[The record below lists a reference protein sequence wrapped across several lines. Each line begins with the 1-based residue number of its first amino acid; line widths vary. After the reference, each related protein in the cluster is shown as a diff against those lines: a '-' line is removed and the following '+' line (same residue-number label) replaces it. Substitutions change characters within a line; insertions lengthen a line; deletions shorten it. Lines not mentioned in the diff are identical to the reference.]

1 MTNAGMTPN
10 PFGSRGAAAVGRTIS
25 MVMAVFALL
34 IIASLSV
41 TSCSVTVESGYMG
54 IKTTRFGPNPGVQPE
69 ELGPGFHW
77 EGIGE
82 KIRTYQTLQRT
93 YSYTREA
100 NADGTENEEITFS
113 DVLGL
118 PMTADVALTFRV
130 QEDKAADLFATW
142 RQEYDAFIDGPLRT
156 SVRAAIARETE
167 KLPVACNA
175 QQAAASAAPIP
186 VAAAL
191 ADGAPAVPVAAAAST
206 ATGEEAD
213 CPGQLIGPG
222 RQIVLQRAMQAL
234 QREWTPQGLEI
245 IRMEWIG
252 SIRYPESV
260 ILAIQ
265 SRTTAEQNTRAALER
280 VNLERATAEAR
291 IAQARGQAEANRLL
305 AESIRSNPEVV
316 RLREIER
323 TLGLCPLSAETCVIG
338 QGVNLA
344 QLIESRDAAATTP
357 R

>member
-1 MTNAGMTPN
+1 MT
-10 PFGSRGAAAVGRTIS
+10 FGSGISRLKPPIPGGSVKRTVAMIVVILVLIVVSAIS
-25 MVMAVFALL
+25 V
-34 IIASLSV
+34 S
-41 TSCSVTVESGYMG
+41 SCSVTVESGYMG
-54 IKTTRFGPNPGVQPE
+54 IKTTKFGPNPGVQRE

-100 NADGTENEEITFS
+100 NADGRENEEIMFS

-118 PMTADVALTFRV
+118 PMSADVALTFKVR
-130 QEDKAADLFATW
+130 EDKAADLYATW

-175 QQAAASAAPIP
+175 ELGAPGNAAV
-186 VAAAL
+186 VAAA
-191 ADGAPAVPVAAAAST
+191 PAEGVPAAALPVGTQDA
-206 ATGEEAD
+206 ED

-222 RQIVLQRAMQAL
+222 RQIVLQRAMEAL
-234 QREWTPQGLEI
+234 QREWQPQGLDI
-245 IRMEWIG
+245 IRMEWVG

-260 ILAIQ
+260 VAAIQ

-280 VNLERATAEAR
+280 VNLERANAEAR

-316 RLREIER
+316 RLREVER
-323 TLGLCPLSAETCVIG
+323 TLGICPLSADTCVVG
-338 QGVNLA
+338 SDVNISA
-344 QLIESRDAAATTP
+344 LIASRDGAGAAQ
-357 R
+357 

>member
-1 MTNAGMTPN
+1 MSS
-10 PFGSRGAAAVGRTIS
+10 FGSGMSNMKLPIGGGDGSAKRVVSLVALIG
-25 MVMAVFALL
+25 LL
-34 IIASLSV
+34 IAISTVAV

-54 IKTTRFGPNPGVQPE
+54 IKTTKFGPNPGVQRS

-93 YSYTREA
+93 YSYTREP
-100 NADGTENEEITFS
+100 NADGRENEEITFS

-118 PMTADVALTFRV
+118 PMTADVALTFRIR
-130 QEDKAADLFATW
+130 EDKAADLYATW
-142 RQEYDAFIDGPLRT
+142 RQEFDAFIDGPLRT

-175 QQAAASAAPIP
+175 QQSATPNVQPIAPGGPIAAPGTP
-186 VAAAL
+186 D
-191 ADGAPAVPVAAAAST
+191 AD
-206 ATGEEAD
+206 D

-245 IRMEWIG
+245 IRMEWVG
-252 SIRYPESV
+252 SIRYPETV
-260 ILAIQ
+260 LAAIQ

-280 VNLERATAEAR
+280 VNLERANAEAR

-323 TLGLCPLSAETCVIG
+323 TLGICPLSADTCVVGADINVSALIAARDGRATAG
-338 QGVNLA
+338 Q
-344 QLIESRDAAATTP
+344 
-357 R
+357 

>member
-1 MTNAGMTPN
+1 MTVRPSRTIRMPSGG
-10 PFGSRGAAAVGRTIS
+10 GSVGRVIGL
-25 MVMAVFALL
+25 VFTVLMLVL
-34 IIASLSV
+34 IMTMSV
-41 TSCSVTVESGYMG
+41 SSCSVTVESGYVG
-54 IKTTRFGPNPGVQPE
+54 IKTTKFGPEPGVQLQ

-93 YSYTREA
+93 YSYTREP
-100 NADGTENEEITFS
+100 NADGGENEEITFS

-118 PMTADVALTFRV
+118 PMTADVALTFRIR
-130 QEDKAADLFATW
+130 EDKAADLFAAW
-142 RQEYDAFIDGPLRT
+142 RQEFDAFIDGPLRT

-175 QQAAASAAPIP
+175 QQASEA
-186 VAAAL
+186 VAAAPG
-191 ADGAPAVPVAAAAST
+191 ADGAAVVPGTPDAQ
-206 ATGEEAD
+206 D

-222 RQIVLQRAMQAL
+222 RQIVLQKAMQAL
-234 QREWTPQGLEI
+234 QREWSPQGLEI
-245 IRMEWIG
+245 IRMEWVG

-260 ILAIQ
+260 LQAIQ
-265 SRTTAEQNTRAALER
+265 SRTTAEQNTRAAIER
-280 VNLERATAEAR
+280 VNLERANADAR

-323 TLGLCPLSAETCVIG
+323 TLGLCPLNANTCVIG
-338 QGVNLA
+338 QGVNLST
-344 QLIESRDAAATTP
+344 LIESRNAQNEGN

>member
-1 MTNAGMTPN
+1 MSNFGMSNVRLP
-10 PFGSRGAAAVGRTIS
+10 GGGGRSVGRTIGI
-25 MVMAVFALL
+25 VVAIAALL
-34 IIASLSV
+34 LIMTISV
-41 TSCSVTVESGYMG
+41 GSCSVTVESGYMG
-54 IKTTRFGPNPGVQPE
+54 IKTTKFGSNPGVQRT

-100 NADGTENEEITFS
+100 NNDGRENEEITFS

-118 PMTADVALTFRV
+118 PMTADVALTFRIR
-130 QEDKAADLFATW
+130 EDKAADLYATW
-142 RQEYDAFIDGPLRT
+142 RQEFDAFIDGPLRT

-175 QQAAASAAPIP
+175 QQSALPNVQP
-186 VAAAL
+186 VAP
-191 ADGAPAVPVAAAAST
+191 GAAVPVAPGTPDS
-206 ATGEEAD
+206 ED

-245 IRMEWIG
+245 IRMEWVG
-252 SIRYPESV
+252 SIRYPETV
-260 ILAIQ
+260 LAAIQ

-280 VNLERATAEAR
+280 VNLERANAEAR

-323 TLGLCPLSAETCVIG
+323 TLGLCPLNSTTCVIG
-338 QGVNLA
+338 QGVNLS
-344 QLIESRDAAATTP
+344 QLIESRDAASSAS

>member
-1 MTNAGMTPN
+1 MSHFGNSVGMPGGGRSAG
-10 PFGSRGAAAVGRTIS
+10 RVIA
-25 MVMAVFALL
+25 MATLALL
-34 IIASLSV
+34 LLMTLVFSV
-41 TSCSVTVESGYMG
+41 SACSVTVESGYMG
-54 IKTTRFGPNPGVQPE
+54 IKTTKFGPNPGVQRE

-93 YSYTREA
+93 YSYTREP
-100 NADGTENEEITFS
+100 NSDGAENEEITFS

-130 QEDKAADLFATW
+130 REDKAADLYATW
-142 RQEYDAFIDGPLRT
+142 RQEFDAFIDGPLRT

-175 QQAAASAAPIP
+175 QQSAQPNVQPVAPGAAAP
-186 VAAAL
+186 VAIGTPD
-191 ADGAPAVPVAAAAST
+191 AD
-206 ATGEEAD
+206 D

-252 SIRYPESV
+252 SIRYPETV
-260 ILAIQ
+260 LAAIQ

-280 VNLERATAEAR
+280 VNLERANAEAR
-291 IAQARGQAEANRLL
+291 IAQARGQAESNRLL

-323 TLGLCPLSAETCVIG
+323 TLGLCPLNASTCVIG
-338 QGVNLA
+338 QGVNLS
-344 QLIESRDAAATTP
+344 QLIENRDAQSNP
-357 R
+357 QR

>member
-1 MTNAGMTPN
+1 MSN
-10 PFGSRGAAAVGRTIS
+10 FGSGMPNIKLPIAGGDGSAKRVVSLVALIGVLVAMSTVAVS
-25 MVMAVFALL
+25 
-34 IIASLSV
+34 
-41 TSCSVTVESGYMG
+41 SCSVTVESGYMG
-54 IKTTRFGPNPGVQPE
+54 IKTTKFGANPGVQRA

-82 KIRTYQTLQRT
+82 KIITYQTLQRT

-100 NADGTENEEITFS
+100 NPDGRENEEITFS

-118 PMTADVALTFRV
+118 PMTADVALTFRIR
-130 QEDKAADLFATW
+130 EDKAADLFATW
-142 RQEYDAFIDGPLRT
+142 RQEFNAFIDGPLRT

-175 QQAAASAAPIP
+175 QQSATPNVQPIAPG
-186 VAAAL
+186 AL
-191 ADGAPAVPVAAAAST
+191 AGAAVAGTPDSD
-206 ATGEEAD
+206 D

-222 RQIVLQRAMQAL
+222 RQIVLQKAMQAL
-234 QREWTPQGLEI
+234 QREWAPQGLEI
-245 IRMEWIG
+245 IRMEWVG
-252 SIRYPESV
+252 SIRYPETV
-260 ILAIQ
+260 LAAIQ

-280 VNLERATAEAR
+280 VNLERANAEAR

-323 TLGLCPLSAETCVIG
+323 TLGICPLSANTCVVGSDIN
-338 QGVNLA
+338 VSA
-344 QLIESRDAAATTP
+344 LIEAREA
-357 R
+357 RGGGGGG

>member
-1 MTNAGMTPN
+1 MSN
-10 PFGSRGAAAVGRTIS
+10 FGSGMSNIKLPIGGAGGSPQRVVSLVTLIGLLIVIGTIS
-25 MVMAVFALL
+25 VG
-34 IIASLSV
+34 
-41 TSCSVTVESGYMG
+41 SCSVTVESGFMG
-54 IKTTRFGPNPGVQPE
+54 IKTTKFGPNPGVQRA

-100 NADGTENEEITFS
+100 NADGGANEEITFS
-113 DVLGL
+113 DNLGL

-130 QEDKAADLFATW
+130 REDKAADLFATW
-142 RQEYDAFIDGPLRT
+142 RQEFDAFIDGPLRT

-175 QQAAASAAPIP
+175 QQSATPTTQPIVPGAP
-186 VAAAL
+186 VATPGTPDA
-191 ADGAPAVPVAAAAST
+191 
-206 ATGEEAD
+206 ED

-222 RQIVLQRAMQAL
+222 RQIALQQAMQAL
-234 QREWTPQGLEI
+234 QREWSPQGLEI
-245 IRMEWIG
+245 IRMEWVG
-252 SIRYPESV
+252 SIRYPETV
-260 ILAIQ
+260 LAAIQ

-280 VNLERATAEAR
+280 VNLERANAEAR

-323 TLGLCPLSAETCVIG
+323 TLGICPLSADTCVVGSDINVSALIAARDGRAAGG
-338 QGVNLA
+338 Q
-344 QLIESRDAAATTP
+344 
-357 R
+357 

>member
-1 MTNAGMTPN
+1 MS
-10 PFGSRGAAAVGRTIS
+10 FGTGGIKPP
-25 MVMAVFALL
+25 
-34 IIASLSV
+34 SLRSGSV
-41 TSCSVTVESGYMG
+41 TRTVLMISAILGLIVVASISVSSCSVTVESGYMG
-54 IKTTRFGPNPGVQPE
+54 IKTTKFGPNPGVQRD

-100 NADGTENEEITFS
+100 NADGRENEEIMFS

-118 PMTADVALTFRV
+118 PMTADVALTFKVR
-130 QEDKAADLFATW
+130 EDKAADLYATW
-142 RQEYDAFIDGPLRT
+142 RQEFDAFIDGPLRT

-175 QQAAASAAPIP
+175 EMGAPGRAPIVAVAP
-186 VAAAL
+186 VE
-191 ADGAPAVPVAAAAST
+191 GAPPAVLPVGTQDA
-206 ATGEEAD
+206 ED

-222 RQIVLQRAMQAL
+222 RQIVLQRAMEAL
-234 QREWTPQGLEI
+234 QREWTPQGLDI
-245 IRMEWIG
+245 IRMEWVG

-260 ILAIQ
+260 VAAIQ

-280 VNLERATAEAR
+280 VNLERANAEAR

-316 RLREIER
+316 RLREVER
-323 TLGLCPLSAETCVIG
+323 TLGICPLSADTCVVG
-338 QGVNLA
+338 ADVNISA
-344 QLIESRDAAATTP
+344 LIASRDGAAAAQ
-357 R
+357 

>member
-1 MTNAGMTPN
+1 MNRPGMPRVSM
-10 PFGSRGAAAVGRTIS
+10 PSGGASIGRTIG
-25 MVMAVFALL
+25 MIAAILTLL
-34 IIASLSV
+34 VIASLSV
-41 TSCSVTVESGYMG
+41 TSCSVTVESGYAG
-54 IKTTRFGPNPGVQPE
+54 IKTTKFGPNPGVQPT

-82 KIRTYQTLQRT
+82 KIRIYQTLQRT
-93 YSYTREA
+93 YSYTREP
-100 NADGTENEEITFS
+100 NSDGGENEEITFS

-130 QEDKAADLFATW
+130 REDKAADLFATW
-142 RQEYDAFIDGPLRT
+142 RQEFDAFIDGPLRT

-175 QQAAASAAPIP
+175 QQIGTGPAPALGLDTAAP
-186 VAAAL
+186 VA
-191 ADGAPAVPVAAAAST
+191 VVVAGTPDA
-206 ATGEEAD
+206 AD

-234 QREWTPQGLEI
+234 QREWAPQGLEI
-245 IRMEWIG
+245 IRMEWVG

-260 ILAIQ
+260 LLAIQ

-280 VNLERATAEAR
+280 VNLERANAEAR

-323 TLGLCPLSAETCVIG
+323 TLGLCPLSASTCVIG

-344 QLIESRDAAATTP
+344 QLIESRDAATTAP

>member
-1 MTNAGMTPN
+1 MSRFGPNFPVPGAG
-10 PFGSRGAAAVGRTIS
+10 RAGAGRTIG
-25 MVMAVFALL
+25 L
-34 IIASLSV
+34 IILVLLLMLIGAGTV
-41 TSCSVTVESGYMG
+41 GSCSVTVESGYMG
-54 IKTTRFGPNPGVQPE
+54 IKTTKFGPNPGVQRT

-93 YSYTREA
+93 YSYTREP
-100 NADGTENEEITFS
+100 NGDGPENEEITFS

-118 PMTADVALTFRV
+118 PMTADVALTFKVR
-130 QEDKAADLFATW
+130 EDKAADLYATW
-142 RQEYDAFIDGPLRT
+142 RQEFDAFIDGPLRT

-175 QQAAASAAPIP
+175 QQSGQTPELPTPSPGVAAP
-186 VAAAL
+186 
-191 ADGAPAVPVAAAAST
+191 PA
-206 ATGEEAD
+206 EDED

-222 RQIVLQRAMQAL
+222 RQIVLQQAMQAL
-234 QREWTPQGLEI
+234 QREWGPQGLDI

-260 ILAIQ
+260 LAAIQ

-280 VNLERATAEAR
+280 VNLERANAEAR

-323 TLGLCPLSAETCVIG
+323 TLGICPLSADTCVVGSDINVSALVAARDG
-338 QGVNLA
+338 AA
-344 QLIESRDAAATTP
+344 QASR
-357 R
+357 

>member
-1 MTNAGMTPN
+1 MTSTP
-10 PFGSRGAAAVGRTIS
+10 FSRPRLPRMGGGPAARNVVMIAAV
-25 MVMAVFALL
+25 L
-34 IIASLSV
+34 IVIVVGAGTVS
-41 TSCSVTVESGYMG
+41 SCSVTVESGYMG
-54 IKTTRFGPNPGVQPE
+54 IKTTKFGPNPGVQRG

-100 NADGTENEEITFS
+100 NSDGRENEEITFS

-118 PMTADVALTFRV
+118 PMTADVALTFKVR
-130 QEDKAADLFATW
+130 EDKAADLYATW
-142 RQEYDAFIDGPLRT
+142 RQEYEAFIDGPLRT

-175 QQAAASAAPIP
+175 QQSAQTSAQPVVVPGEPIP
-186 VAAAL
+186 VQN
-191 ADGAPAVPVAAAAST
+191 AD
-206 ATGEEAD
+206 D

-234 QREWTPQGLEI
+234 QREWAPQGLDI
-245 IRMEWIG
+245 IRMEWVG

-260 ILAIQ
+260 LVAIQ

-280 VNLERATAEAR
+280 VNLERANAEAR

-323 TLGLCPLSAETCVIG
+323 TLGICPLSADTCVVG
-338 QGVNLA
+338 SDVNISA
-344 QLIESRDAAATTP
+344 LIASRDGAAAAN

>member
-1 MTNAGMTPN
+1 MNRPGMPRVSM
-10 PFGSRGAAAVGRTIS
+10 PSGGAAIGRTIG
-25 MVMAVFALL
+25 MIAAILTLL
-34 IIASLSV
+34 VIASLSV
-41 TSCSVTVESGYMG
+41 TSCSVTVESGYAG
-54 IKTTRFGPNPGVQPE
+54 IKTTKFGPNPGVQPT

-82 KIRTYQTLQRT
+82 KIRIYQTLQRT
-93 YSYTREA
+93 YSYTREP
-100 NADGTENEEITFS
+100 NSDGGENEEITFS

-130 QEDKAADLFATW
+130 REDKAADLFATW
-142 RQEYDAFIDGPLRT
+142 RQEFDAFIDGPLRT

-175 QQAAASAAPIP
+175 QQIGTGPAPALGLETAAPV
-186 VAAAL
+186 VAV
-191 ADGAPAVPVAAAAST
+191 APGTPDA
-206 ATGEEAD
+206 AD

-234 QREWTPQGLEI
+234 QREWAPQGLEI
-245 IRMEWIG
+245 IRMEWVG

-260 ILAIQ
+260 LLAIQ

-280 VNLERATAEAR
+280 VNLERANAEAR

-323 TLGLCPLSAETCVIG
+323 TLGLCPLSASTCVIG

-344 QLIESRDAAATTP
+344 QLIESRDAATTAP

>member
-1 MTNAGMTPN
+1 MTVRPSRTIRMPTGG
-10 PFGSRGAAAVGRTIS
+10 GSVGRVIGL
-25 MVMAVFALL
+25 VFTVLMLVL
-34 IIASLSV
+34 IMTMSV
-41 TSCSVTVESGYMG
+41 SSCSVTVESGYVG
-54 IKTTRFGPNPGVQPE
+54 IKTTKFGPEPGVQLQ

-93 YSYTREA
+93 YSYTREP
-100 NADGTENEEITFS
+100 NADGGENEEITFS

-118 PMTADVALTFRV
+118 PMTADVALTFRIR
-130 QEDKAADLFATW
+130 EDKAADLFAAW
-142 RQEYDAFIDGPLRT
+142 RQEFDAFIDGPLRT

-175 QQAAASAAPIP
+175 QQASE
-186 VAAAL
+186 
-191 ADGAPAVPVAAAAST
+191 AAAAAPGPDGAAVVSGT
-206 ATGEEAD
+206 PDAQD

-222 RQIVLQRAMQAL
+222 RQIVLQKAMQAL
-234 QREWTPQGLEI
+234 QREWSPQGLEI
-245 IRMEWIG
+245 IRMEWVG

-260 ILAIQ
+260 LQAIQ
-265 SRTTAEQNTRAALER
+265 SRTTAEQNTRAAIER
-280 VNLERATAEAR
+280 VNLERANADAR

-323 TLGLCPLSAETCVIG
+323 TLGLCPLNANTCVIG
-338 QGVNLA
+338 QGVNLST
-344 QLIESRDAAATTP
+344 LIESRNAQNEGN

>member
-1 MTNAGMTPN
+1 MSS
-10 PFGSRGAAAVGRTIS
+10 FGSGMSSMKLPIGGGASPRRTILMIVGIIGLILLS
-25 MVMAVFALL
+25 TLAV
-34 IIASLSV
+34 S
-41 TSCSVTVESGYMG
+41 SCSVTVESGYMG
-54 IKTTRFGPNPGVQPE
+54 IKTTKFGPNPGVQRA

-93 YSYTREA
+93 YSYTREP
-100 NADGTENEEITFS
+100 NADGRENEEITFS

-118 PMTADVALTFRV
+118 PMTADVALTFRIR
-130 QEDKAADLFATW
+130 EDKAADLYATW
-142 RQEYDAFIDGPLRT
+142 RQEFDAFIDGPLRT

-175 QQAAASAAPIP
+175 QQSATPNVQPIAPGA
-186 VAAAL
+186 VATPGTPD
-191 ADGAPAVPVAAAAST
+191 AD
-206 ATGEEAD
+206 D

-245 IRMEWIG
+245 IRMEWVG
-252 SIRYPESV
+252 SIRYPETV
-260 ILAIQ
+260 LAAIQ

-280 VNLERATAEAR
+280 VNLERANAEAR

-323 TLGLCPLSAETCVIG
+323 TLGLCPLNADTCVIG
-338 QGVNLA
+338 QGVNLS
-344 QLIESRDAAATTP
+344 QLIESRDAQSSSN

>member
-1 MTNAGMTPN
+1 MTET
-10 PFGSRGAAAVGRTIS
+10 GSSPLKRFNRGVGGGPGGRAGRTIS
-25 MVMAVFALL
+25 LVVVIIGLL
-34 IIASLSV
+34 VLASLSV
-41 TSCSVTVESGYMG
+41 SSCSVTVESGYMG
-54 IKTTRFGPNPGVQPE
+54 IKTTKFGANPGVQRQ

-82 KIRTYQTLQRT
+82 KIRTFPTLQRT

-100 NADGTENEEITFS
+100 NQDGGENEEITFS

-118 PMTADVALTFRV
+118 PMTADVALTFKVR
-130 QEDKAADLFATW
+130 EDKAADLYATW
-142 RQEYDAFIDGPLRT
+142 RQEFDPFIDGPLRT

-175 QQAAASAAPIP
+175 QQSAEPGVQPIAPAQPGAAPATP
-186 VAAAL
+186 P
-191 ADGAPAVPVAAAAST
+191 APDV
-206 ATGEEAD
+206 

-222 RQIVLQRAMQAL
+222 RQVVLQNALRAL
-234 QREWTPQGLEI
+234 QREWGPQGFDI
-245 IRMEWIG
+245 VRMEWVG
-252 SIRYPESV
+252 SIRYPAAV
-260 ILAIQ
+260 VQAIQ
-265 SRTTAEQNTRAALER
+265 ARTTAEQNTRAALER
-280 VNLERATAEAR
+280 VNLERANAEAR

-305 AESIRSNPEVV
+305 AESIRANPEVV

-323 TLGLCPLSAETCVIG
+323 TLGLCPLSADTCVIG

-344 QLIESRDAAATTP
+344 ALIESRDNANASS

>member
-1 MTNAGMTPN
+1 MSH
-10 PFGSRGAAAVGRTIS
+10 FGSGLSGIKLPSGGGGSVGRTLS
-25 MVMAVFALL
+25 LVLL
-34 IIASLSV
+34 IGLLIVISTVAV

-54 IKTTRFGPNPGVQPE
+54 IKTTKFGPNPGVQRS

-100 NADGTENEEITFS
+100 NSDGRENEEITFS

-118 PMTADVALTFRV
+118 PMTADVALTFRIR
-130 QEDKAADLFATW
+130 EDKAADLYATW
-142 RQEYDAFIDGPLRT
+142 RQEFDAFIDGPLRT

-175 QQAAASAAPIP
+175 QQSATPNVQPIAPGA
-186 VAAAL
+186 VAATPGTPDA
-191 ADGAPAVPVAAAAST
+191 
-206 ATGEEAD
+206 AD

-245 IRMEWIG
+245 IRMEWVG
-252 SIRYPESV
+252 SIRYPETV
-260 ILAIQ
+260 LAAIQ

-280 VNLERATAEAR
+280 VNLERANAEAR

-323 TLGLCPLSAETCVIG
+323 TLGICPLSADTCVVGSDIN
-338 QGVNLA
+338 VSA
-344 QLIESRDAAATTP
+344 LIAARDGRAAAGQ
-357 R
+357 

>member
-1 MTNAGMTPN
+1 MTD
-10 PFGSRGAAAVGRTIS
+10 FGERLSSLPGGGGGRSVGRVIS
-25 MVMAVFALL
+25 LVVIIGLL
-34 IIASLSV
+34 IGISLVTV

-54 IKTTRFGPNPGVQPE
+54 IKTTKFGPNPGVQRE

-93 YSYTREA
+93 YSYTREP
-100 NADGTENEEITFS
+100 NSDGGENYEITFS

-130 QEDKAADLFATW
+130 REDKAADLYATW
-142 RQEYDAFIDGPLRT
+142 RQEFDDFIDGPLRT

-175 QQAAASAAPIP
+175 QQSALPESQPIAP
-186 VAAAL
+186 
-191 ADGAPAVPVAAAAST
+191 AAAAPLAPGT
-206 ATGEEAD
+206 PDADD

-245 IRMEWIG
+245 IRMEWVG
-252 SIRYPESV
+252 SIRYPETV
-260 ILAIQ
+260 LQAIQ

-280 VNLERATAEAR
+280 VNLERANAEAR

-323 TLGLCPLSAETCVIG
+323 TLGLCPLSADTCVIG
-338 QGVNLA
+338 QGINLS
-344 QLIESRDAAATTP
+344 QLIESRDNQANAS

>member
-1 MTNAGMTPN
+1 MTVRPSRTIRMPSGG
-10 PFGSRGAAAVGRTIS
+10 GSVGRVIGLVVTV
-25 MVMAVFALL
+25 VMLVL
-34 IIASLSV
+34 IMTMSV
-41 TSCSVTVESGYMG
+41 SSCSVTVESGYVG
-54 IKTTRFGPNPGVQPE
+54 IKTTKFGPAPGVQPQ

-93 YSYTREA
+93 YSYTREP
-100 NADGTENEEITFS
+100 NADGGENEEITFS

-118 PMTADVALTFRV
+118 PMTADVALTFRIR
-130 QEDKAADLFATW
+130 EDKAADLFATW
-142 RQEYDAFIDGPLRT
+142 RQEFDAFIDGPLRT

-175 QQAAASAAPIP
+175 QQASEV
-186 VAAAL
+186 VAAAPGTD
-191 ADGAPAVPVAAAAST
+191 AAPVVPGTPDAQ
-206 ATGEEAD
+206 D

-222 RQIVLQRAMQAL
+222 RQIVLQKAMQAL
-234 QREWTPQGLEI
+234 QREWSPQGLEI
-245 IRMEWIG
+245 IRMEWVG

-260 ILAIQ
+260 LQAIQ
-265 SRTTAEQNTRAALER
+265 SRTTAEQNTRAAIER
-280 VNLERATAEAR
+280 VNLERANADAR

-323 TLGLCPLSAETCVIG
+323 TLGLCPLNANTCVIG
-338 QGVNLA
+338 QGVNLST
-344 QLIESRDAAATTP
+344 LIESRNAQNEGN

>member
-1 MTNAGMTPN
+1 MTH
-10 PFGSRGAAAVGRTIS
+10 GSLGRLSPRFSGGSPGRTI
-25 MVMAVFALL
+25 ALIVL
-34 IIASLSV
+34 ILGLILIGGISV

-54 IKTTRFGPNPGVQPE
+54 IKTTKFGPNPGVQPE

-93 YSYTREA
+93 YSYTREP
-100 NADGTENEEITFS
+100 NADGRENEEITFS

-130 QEDKAADLFATW
+130 REDKAADLYATW
-142 RQEYDAFIDGPLRT
+142 RQEFDAFIDGPLRT

-175 QQAAASAAPIP
+175 ELGNPSRAPTVP
-186 VAAAL
+186 VVAVE
-191 ADGAPAVPVAAAAST
+191 GQPAVALPVGTQDA
-206 ATGEEAD
+206 ED

-222 RQIVLQRAMQAL
+222 RQIVLQRAMEAL
-234 QREWTPQGLEI
+234 QREWAPQGLDI
-245 IRMEWIG
+245 IRMEWVG

-260 ILAIQ
+260 VAAIQ

-280 VNLERATAEAR
+280 VNLERANAEAR

-316 RLREIER
+316 RLREVER
-323 TLGLCPLSAETCVIG
+323 TLGICPLSADTCVVG
-338 QGVNLA
+338 SDVNISALVA
-344 QLIESRDAAATTP
+344 SRDGAGSQQ
-357 R
+357 

>member
-1 MTNAGMTPN
+1 MSS
-10 PFGSRGAAAVGRTIS
+10 FGSNLLNMNLPRGPGSTGRMLSLVVLVG
-25 MVMAVFALL
+25 LL
-34 IIASLSV
+34 IAISTVAV
-41 TSCSVTVESGYMG
+41 TSCSVTVESGFMG
-54 IKTTRFGPNPGVQPE
+54 IKTTKFGANPGVQRA

-100 NADGTENEEITFS
+100 NADGGENEEITFS

-118 PMTADVALTFRV
+118 PMTADVALTFRIR
-130 QEDKAADLFATW
+130 EDKAADLFATW
-142 RQEYDAFIDGPLRT
+142 RQEFDAFIDGPLRT

-175 QQAAASAAPIP
+175 QQSATPNVQPIAPGGV
-186 VAAAL
+186 VATPGTPDA
-191 ADGAPAVPVAAAAST
+191 
-206 ATGEEAD
+206 AD

-234 QREWTPQGLEI
+234 QREWAPQGLEI
-245 IRMEWIG
+245 IRMEWVG
-252 SIRYPESV
+252 SIRYPETV
-260 ILAIQ
+260 LAAIQ

-280 VNLERATAEAR
+280 VNLERANAEAR

-323 TLGLCPLSAETCVIG
+323 TLGICPLSADTCVVGSDIN
-338 QGVNLA
+338 VSA
-344 QLIESRDAAATTP
+344 LIAARDGRAAAGQ
-357 R
+357 